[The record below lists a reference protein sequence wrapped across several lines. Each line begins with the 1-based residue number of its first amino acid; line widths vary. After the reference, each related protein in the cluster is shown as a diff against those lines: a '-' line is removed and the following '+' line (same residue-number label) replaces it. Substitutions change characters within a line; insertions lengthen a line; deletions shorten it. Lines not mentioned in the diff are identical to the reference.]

1 MVETQ
6 KTGAKD
12 NTSRPSQLAATL
24 AGLIE
29 DEVVDA
35 DTVVEAEDTAA
46 LAEDSGAIS
55 ADGKSTSEPNFE
67 RSLISFFRGDSNGSF
82 INRRPYRES
91 SFPTEE
97 LGPPLPRR
105 RRNPRY
111 E

>member
-6 KTGAKD
+6 KTGARD
-12 NTSRPSQLAATL
+12 NTSHPSQLAATP
-24 AGLIE
+24 AGRIE
-29 DEVVDA
+29 EEDVDA

-46 LAEDSGAIS
+46 LAEASGAIS
-55 ADGKSTSEPNFE
+55 ADGKKTSRPNCGGI
-67 RSLISFFRGDSNGSF
+67 LTSFFRGDSNGSY

>member
-1 MVETQ
+1 MSDSVRCKKKALARESASASSQQKTIAKVDSDLCKSTNTSMVETQ

-12 NTSRPSQLAATL
+12 NTSRPSQPAATL

-55 ADGKSTSEPNFE
+55 ADDF
-67 RSLISFFRGDSNGSF
+67 
-82 INRRPYRES
+82 
-91 SFPTEE
+91 
-97 LGPPLPRR
+97 LG
-105 RRNPRY
+105 
-111 E
+111 ETQTAAI